1 MGNRKHRRVCW
12 FRSRVPSMT
21 SARHDNAHDGSSPP
35 GNADLRHLV
44 VAGAADS
51 AIAVRLNGQSTLQG
65 SLQKKLL
72 SAIPQDRL
80 ASLTEEELR
89 SELRGLIDEVVA
101 GSTGLSDLDQ
111 ETLLKQI
118 ETLIQQILDE
128 THGYGPIQSLMRD
141 HEISEILING
151 PRQVFI
157 EKRGQLQAT
166 DITFRDE
173 HHLGQ
178 LIRRLIAST
187 TRKWDDKSPM
197 LDARLPDGS
206 RLNIVGKPPAL
217 NGPLVSIRRFG
228 IRPLTADDLLANES
242 ITKEMLDFL
251 AACVKARM
259 SIIISGGSGSGKT
272 TLLNALSR
280 FISNSERIIT
290 IEDTA
295 ELELQQSHVAKIES
309 QRADRNGRDGV
320 SMRDLAKNS
329 LRMRPDRIIIGE
341 CRAAEAI
348 DMLQAMNTGHEG
360 SMTTIHAN
368 STREALSRIEM
379 MINLAGIDVTERAV
393 RKLIA
398 SSVNLIVQVSRL
410 AGGKRKVVAISE
422 IAGMEGD
429 IVSMHDI
436 FEFVQTGIGKD
447 NAAGG
452 YFRTT
457 GNRPHLLKKLAARGL
472 ALPVELFME
481 RRLQNP
487 NNREAGR

>member
-1 MGNRKHRRVCW
+1 M
-12 FRSRVPSMT
+12 SSP
-21 SARHDNAHDGSSPP
+21 RHNDPPDGSSPS
-35 GNADLRHLV
+35 GNGDVRHLL
-44 VAGAADS
+44 AADGDDS
-51 AIAVRLNGQSTLQG
+51 AVRLNGPSTLLG
-65 SLQKKLL
+65 NLKKKLL

-80 ASLTEEELR
+80 ASLSEEQLR
-89 SELRGLIDEVVA
+89 SELTRLIDELVA
-101 GSTGLSDLDQ
+101 GNTGLSDLADP
-111 ETLLKQI
+111 
-118 ETLIQQILDE
+118 ETLIEQILGE
-128 THGYGPIQSLMRD
+128 THGYGPIHSLMRD
-141 HEISEILING
+141 HDISEILING

-157 EKRGQLQAT
+157 ERRGQLQAT

-173 HHLGQ
+173 NHLGE
-178 LIRRLIAST
+178 LIHRMTAGT
-187 TRKWDDKSPM
+187 TRRWDEKSPI

-206 RLNIVGKPPAL
+206 RLNVVGKPPAL

-228 IRPLTADDLLANES
+228 IRPLTVEDLLANDS

-251 AACVKARM
+251 SACVKARM

-295 ELELQQSHVAKIES
+295 ELELQQSHVAKIET
-309 QRADRNGRDGV
+309 QRADQNGREGV

-341 CRAAEAI
+341 CRAAEAM

-360 SMTTIHAN
+360 SMTTVHAN
-368 STREALSRIEM
+368 TTREALSRIEFM
-379 MINLAGIDVTERAV
+379 VNLSGTDVTELAV

-398 SSVNLIVQVSRL
+398 ASVSLIVQVARL

-422 IAGMEGD
+422 IVGMEGD

-436 FEFVQTGIGKD
+436 FEFVQTGIDKD
-447 NAAGG
+447 NVAGG

-457 GNRPHLLKKLAARGL
+457 GNRPYLLKRLAARGF
-472 ALPVELFME
+472 ALPVELFRE
-481 RRLQNP
+481 GRLQNP

>member
-1 MGNRKHRRVCW
+1 M
-12 FRSRVPSMT
+12 
-21 SARHDNAHDGSSPP
+21 
-35 GNADLRHLV
+35 
-44 VAGAADS
+44 
-51 AIAVRLNGQSTLQG
+51 
-65 SLQKKLL
+65 QKKLL

-80 ASLTEEELR
+80 ASLTEEQLR
-89 SELRGLIDEVVA
+89 SELRGLIDELVA
-101 GSTGLSDLDQ
+101 GNTGLSDLDQ
-111 ETLLKQI
+111 DTLLKQI
-118 ETLIQQILDE
+118 ETLIQQILDD
-128 THGYGPIQSLMRD
+128 THGYGPIHSLMRD

-173 HHLGQ
+173 NHLGQ
-178 LIRRLIAST
+178 LIRRLIAGT
-187 TRKWDDKSPM
+187 TRRWDEKSPIF
-197 LDARLPDGS
+197 DARLPDGS

-228 IRPLTADDLLANES
+228 VRPLTTEDLLANDS
-242 ITKEMLDFL
+242 ITTEMLDFL
-251 AACVKARM
+251 SACVKARM

-309 QRADRNGRDGV
+309 ERADRHGREGI

-360 SMTTIHAN
+360 SMTTVHAN

-379 MINLAGIDVTERAV
+379 MIHLAGIEVTERAV

-398 SSVNLIVQVSRL
+398 ASVNLIVQVSRL

-422 IAGMEGD
+422 VAGMEGD
-429 IVSMHDI
+429 IICMHDI

-452 YFRTT
+452 YFRAT
-457 GNRPHLLKKLAARGL
+457 GNRPNLLKKVAARGF
-472 ALPVELFME
+472 ALPIELFME